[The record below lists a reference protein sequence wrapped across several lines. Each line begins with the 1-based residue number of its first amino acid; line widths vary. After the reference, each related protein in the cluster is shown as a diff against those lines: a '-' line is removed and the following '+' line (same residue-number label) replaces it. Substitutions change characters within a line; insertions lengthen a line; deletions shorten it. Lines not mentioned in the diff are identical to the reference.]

1 MHIEVPG
8 LTALQTRLAD
18 AIWDCESIEE
28 VDTYIQ
34 SLPKKLRPQAELV
47 KELMTLAVLDNV
59 VDTPQAREV
68 LVDMF
73 GR

>member
-1 MHIEVPG
+1 MDIEVHG
-8 LTALQTRLAD
+8 LTALQSQLAD
-18 AIWDCESIEE
+18 AIWDCESIEQ

-59 VDTPQAREV
+59 VETPQAREV
-68 LVDMF
+68 LVDIF
-73 GR
+73 GK